1 MTRRLILRLTAGA
14 IALPALTRTV
24 FAQAYPTRPLRL
36 IVPFPPGGPTDL
48 VARPLAQSLAE
59 RLGQPVVIENRGGAG
74 ATIGTEAA
82 VRSPPD
88 GYTLLMAASS
98 SAIAATLYDKL
109 SFNFIRDIAP
119 VAGLVRFP
127 QVLVVHPKVPAG
139 TIPELI
145 AYAKANPGRLNF
157 ASPGAGTGPHVSGEL
172 FKMLTGTDMVHVPY
186 RGVAPALTDLIAGQ
200 VQVMFVVPVGL
211 VEHIESGKL
220 RALAVTTTTRSRL
233 LPQLPTVSE
242 VVPGY
247 EASTWFGIGAP
258 RNTPAR
264 HRRAAQ
270 PRDQCLPG
278 RAHDKRAPCRS
289 RRSDAHRYAS
299 GFREARRRR
308 DREVGQGGEVRRHQG
323 GVIGRA
329 AN

>member
-14 IALPALTRTV
+14 MALPVLTRMV
-24 FAQAYPTRPLRL
+24 AAQAYPTRPLRL

-109 SFNFIRDIAP
+109 SFNFIRDIAR

-139 TIPELI
+139 TIAELI

-172 FKMLTGTDMVHVPY
+172 FKRLTGTDMVHVPY
-186 RGVAPALTDLIAGQ
+186 RGVAPAMTDLIAGQ
-200 VQVMFVVPVGL
+200 VQLMFVVPVGL

-220 RALAVTTTTRSRL
+220 RALAVTTATRSRL

-258 RNTPAR
+258 RNTPPDIVERLNRDINACLAEPMMKAR
-264 HRRAAQ
+264 LADLDGTTLVGTPA
-270 PRDQCLPG
+270 D
-278 RAHDKRAPCRS
+278 
-289 RRSDAHRYAS
+289 
-299 GFREARRRR
+299 FARLVA
-308 DREVGQGGEVRRHQG
+308 EETEKWGKVVKFAGIKAE
-323 GVIGRA
+323 
-329 AN
+329 

>member
-1 MTRRLILRLTAGA
+1 MTRRRFLRLTAGA

-24 FAQAYPTRPLRL
+24 FAQAYPARPLRL

-59 RLGQPVVIENRGGAG
+59 RLGQPVVIENRPGAG

-88 GYTLLMAASS
+88 GYTLLMSASS
-98 SAIAATLYDKL
+98 SAISASLYDKL

-127 QVLVVHPKVPAG
+127 QVLVVHPGVPAS
-139 TIPELI
+139 TIPGLI

-157 ASPGAGTGPHVSGEL
+157 ASPGAGTGPHVTGEL
-172 FKMLTGTDMVHVPY
+172 FKMLTGATMVHVPY
-186 RGVAPALTDLIAGQ
+186 RGVAPAMTDLIAGQ
-200 VQVMFVVPVGL
+200 VQLMFVVPVGL

-220 RALAVTTTTRSRL
+220 RAIAVTTATRSRL

-242 VVPGY
+242 AVPGY
-247 EASTWFGIGAP
+247 EASTWFGVGAP
-258 RNTPAR
+258 RNTPADIVER
-264 HRRAAQ
+264 LN
-270 PRDQCLPG
+270 RDINACLAEPAMKARLADLDG
-278 RAHDKRAPCRS
+278 TPLVGAPADFAKLIAEETEKWS
-289 RRSDAHRYAS
+289 KVVKFAGIKA
-299 GFREARRRR
+299 E
-308 DREVGQGGEVRRHQG
+308 
-323 GVIGRA
+323 
-329 AN
+329 

>member
-14 IALPALTRTV
+14 MALPVLTRMV
-24 FAQAYPTRPLRL
+24 AAQAYPTRPLRL

-186 RGVAPALTDLIAGQ
+186 RGVAPAMTDLIAGQ

-220 RALAVTTTTRSRL
+220 RALAVTTATRSRL

-258 RNTPAR
+258 RNTPPDIVGRLNRDINACLAEPAMKAR
-264 HRRAAQ
+264 LADLDGATLIGT
-270 PRDQCLPG
+270 PADFAKLVAEETEKWG
-278 RAHDKRAPCRS
+278 K
-289 RRSDAHRYAS
+289 
-299 GFREARRRR
+299 
-308 DREVGQGGEVRRHQG
+308 VVRFAG
-323 GVIGRA
+323 IKA
-329 AN
+329 E